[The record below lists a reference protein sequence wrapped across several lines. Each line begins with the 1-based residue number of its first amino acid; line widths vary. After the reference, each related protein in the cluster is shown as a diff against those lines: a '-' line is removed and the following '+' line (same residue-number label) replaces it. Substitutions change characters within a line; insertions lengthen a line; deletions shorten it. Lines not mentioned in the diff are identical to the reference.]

1 MKDPISSVPKESRQ
15 LDFQYIAS
23 AVAYIRRHYQDAI
36 SDKDISK
43 AAGTCERH
51 LRRLFQRHFALT
63 PSKLLRDYRLYKA
76 RGMLLET
83 NSNQSVKEIAYDCG
97 YSDPLHFSKTFKSLY
112 GVSPDT
118 IRKRYEEKIG
128 QQVSERFDDE
138 VLRSKTRRM
147 KRVLTDRRI
156 QIIHR
161 EELHIKGGGFV
172 ENNHSLQLRF
182 EWIRPYRFLGV
193 VTAGVFMERQ
203 FYVGE
208 SPKSPCVLVCF

>member
-63 PSKLLRDYRLYKA
+63 PSKLLRDYRLSKA

-83 NSNQSVKEIAYDCG
+83 NPNQSVKEIAYDCG

-172 ENNHSLQLRF
+172 ENNSLLPLRF
-182 EWIRPYRFLGV
+182 EWIRPCGFLDMGA
-193 VTAGVFMERQ
+193 AGVFMERQ
-203 FYVGE
+203 FYAEE
-208 SPKSPCVLVCF
+208 SPKYPCVLVCF